1 MRSGADPRRA
11 PPSGGP
17 LAVVLDM
24 GGNWTRAALATPSGE
39 ILWKERTPTEAK
51 DGTEAII
58 ARVLALVDRAIY
70 QARDGRVAGIGMG
83 LAGPIDPETGVMYD
97 PPNLPA
103 LDGVSLKSVLEKR
116 MEYPVAVGND
126 ATLAALGEYSYGDGA
141 GARTLVY
148 MTVSTGIGGGVVIE
162 GRPLMGANGM
172 AGELGHMTVDTNGPR
187 CKCGHVGCL
196 ETLASGTA
204 IAERGKRLVEGQGSN
219 ALSSLVDG
227 HADRVSAETVFQAA
241 AQGDAPAR
249 GVLDDVSRALGAG
262 LVNLLHIFNPDVIVM
277 GGGVSNEWE
286 SLRPGVE
293 LYIETHAMAHV
304 RKLGFKLLVSSL
316 GDDIGLLG
324 AAALVWQGQA
334 PQPSH

>member
-24 GGNWTRAALATPSGE
+24 GGNWTRAALSTPSGE
-39 ILWKERTPTEAK
+39 ILWKERAPTEAK

-141 GARTLVY
+141 G
-148 MTVSTGIGGGVVIE
+148 
-162 GRPLMGANGM
+162 P
-172 AGELGHMTVDTNGPR
+172 
-187 CKCGHVGCL
+187 
-196 ETLASGTA
+196 
-204 IAERGKRLVEGQGSN
+204 
-219 ALSSLVDG
+219 
-227 HADRVSAETVFQAA
+227 
-241 AQGDAPAR
+241 AP
-249 GVLDDVSRALGAG
+249 
-262 LVNLLHIFNPDVIVM
+262 
-277 GGGVSNEWE
+277 WC
-286 SLRPGVE
+286 
-293 LYIETHAMAHV
+293 T
-304 RKLGFKLLVSSL
+304 
-316 GDDIGLLG
+316 
-324 AAALVWQGQA
+324 
-334 PQPSH
+334 